1 MQHFEIRQ
9 LEQRLGDRELSVRM
23 EAVRELQA
31 ALENKAVQRPVCE
44 GYTNNHV
51 HTTFS
56 FSPYTPANAVWQA
69 IRSGLCTVGIVDHD
83 SVSGAE
89 EFIKAGEA
97 LSIATTVGFEVR
109 TDWSDTP
116 FAGRRVNNPDQ
127 LTSAYICAHGVP
139 HSQMDKA
146 DKFLAGIRSA
156 REKRSRAMTERLN
169 GLLRTH
175 GIEINYDKDIIPLS
189 YAEFGGEVT
198 ERHMLFALTKQLLA
212 KYGKGEEL
220 ISFLTGK
227 MGIAMSESQL
237 KLLRDM
243 EYEYYDYDVLNI
255 LKGSFVT
262 PIYIE
267 STTDETPPVAEAVA
281 AIRDMG
287 AIPTY
292 CYLGDVGAS
301 PTGDKKEQ
309 KFEDDYLDDLFP
321 VCRELDFDAIA
332 YMPSRNTIPQLQR
345 VMALCDKY
353 SFLQISG
360 EDINQPRQSFI
371 CRQLKDPMFAHLA
384 DTAWA
389 LVGHEIAAT
398 DDIRKGFFG
407 DGSKPDAQEISK
419 RIQKYKAIGAGQ

>member
-1 MQHFEIRQ
+1 MQQFETRQ
-9 LEQRLGDRELSVRM
+9 LEQRLGDRDLLVRL
-23 EAVRELQA
+23 EAVRELKA
-31 ALENKAVQRPVCE
+31 ALESKAVQRPVSE

-56 FSPYTPANAVWQA
+56 FSPYTPSNAVWQA
-69 IRSGLCTVGIVDHD
+69 IKSGLCTVGIVDHD

-97 LSIATTVGFEVR
+97 LNIATTVGFEVR
-109 TDWSDTP
+109 TDWSNTP
-116 FAGRRVNNPDQ
+116 FVGRRVNNPDQ
-127 LTSAYICAHGVP
+127 DTNAYICAHGIP
-139 HSQMDKA
+139 HSQLDKA
-146 DKFLAGIRSA
+146 DRFLSGIRSA
-156 REKRSRAMTERLN
+156 REKRSRAMTQRLN
-169 GLLRTH
+169 GLLRPY
-175 GIEINYDKDIIPLS
+175 GIEIDYDKDIIPLS

-198 ERHMLFALTKQLLA
+198 ERHMLFALTKHLVA

-237 KLLRDM
+237 KLLRDT

-255 LKGSFVT
+255 LKGSFVA
-262 PIYIE
+262 PIYID
-267 STTDETPPVAEAVA
+267 STTDETPHVADAVA
-281 AIRDMG
+281 AIRELG

-321 VCRELDFDAIA
+321 VCKKLGFDAIA
-332 YMPSRNTIPQLQR
+332 YMPSRNTLPQLQR
-345 VMALCDKY
+345 VMALCDRY
-353 SFLQISG
+353 NFLQISG

-371 CRQLKDPMFAHLA
+371 CRQLKEPMFAHLA

-389 LVGHEIAAT
+389 LVGHEIAASE
-398 DDIRKGFFG
+398 DIRNGFFG
-407 DGSKPDAQEISK
+407 DGSQPDSREIAK
-419 RIQKYKAIGAGQ
+419 RIQKYKSIAVRE

>member
-1 MQHFEIRQ
+1 MQLFEIEQ
-9 LEQRLGDRELSVRM
+9 LEQRLEDRDLAVRM
-23 EAVRELQA
+23 QAVKELKA
-31 ALENKAVQRPVCE
+31 ALESKQIHRPVSE

-56 FSPYTPANAVWQA
+56 FSPYTPAMAVWQA
-69 IRSGLCTVGIVDHD
+69 IKSGLCTVGIVDHD

-89 EFIKAGEA
+89 EFIKAGEV
-97 LSIATTVGFEVR
+97 LGIATTVGFEVR

-116 FAGRRVNNPDQ
+116 FAGQRVNNPDQ

-139 HSQMDKA
+139 HSQLDKT
-146 DKFLAGIRSA
+146 DRFLRGIRFA

-169 GLLRTH
+169 GLLRPN
-175 GIEINYDKDIIPLS
+175 GIEISYDKDIVPLS

-198 ERHMLFALTKQLLA
+198 ERHMLFALTKQLIE
-212 KYGKGEEL
+212 KYGKGEAL

-227 MGIAMSESQL
+227 MGVAMSESQL
-237 KLLRDM
+237 KLLRDTD
-243 EYEYYDYDVLNI
+243 YDYYDYDVLNI

-262 PIYIE
+262 PIYID
-267 STTDETPPVAEAVA
+267 STTDETPPVADAVA

-301 PTGDKKEQ
+301 PTGDKKAQ

-321 VCRELDFDAIA
+321 VCRELGFDAIA

-345 VMALCDKY
+345 VMALCDKH

-371 CRQLKDPMFAHLA
+371 CRQLKEPMFAHLA

-389 LVGHEIAAT
+389 LVGHEIAASE
-398 DDIRKGFFG
+398 DIRNGFFG
-407 DGSKPDAQEISK
+407 DGSKPDSLEILK
-419 RIQKYKAIGAGQ
+419 RIQKYKAIGAGE

>member
-1 MQHFEIRQ
+1 MQQFEIRQ
-9 LEQRLGDRELSVRM
+9 LEQRLGDRDFSVRVD
-23 EAVRELQA
+23 AVRELKA
-31 ALENKAVQRPVCE
+31 ALESGAVQRPVSE

-56 FSPYTPANAVWQA
+56 FSPYTPSNAVWQA
-69 IRSGLCTVGIVDHD
+69 IKSGLCTVGIVDHD

-89 EFIKAGEA
+89 EFIKAGDA
-97 LSIATTVGFEVR
+97 LNIATTVGFEVR
-109 TDWSDTP
+109 TDWTNTP

-127 LTSAYICAHGVP
+127 DTNAYICAHGVP
-139 HSQMDKA
+139 HSQLDKA
-146 DKFLAGIRSA
+146 DRFLSGIRSA
-156 REKRSRAMTERLN
+156 REKRSRAMTQRLN
-169 GLLRTH
+169 GLLRPY
-175 GIEINYDKDIIPLS
+175 GIEIDYDRDIIPLS

-198 ERHMLFALTKQLLA
+198 ERHMLFALTRHLLA

-227 MGIAMSESQL
+227 MGIAISESQL
-237 KLLRDM
+237 KMVRDT

-255 LKGSFVT
+255 LKGSFVA
-262 PIYIE
+262 PIYID
-267 STTDETPPVAEAVA
+267 STTDETPPIADAVA
-281 AIRDMG
+281 AIRELG

-321 VCRELDFDAIA
+321 VCKKLGFDAIA
-332 YMPSRNTIPQLQR
+332 YMPSRNMLPQLQR
-345 VMALCDKY
+345 VMALCDRY
-353 SFLQISG
+353 NFLQISG

-389 LVGHEIAAT
+389 LVGHEIAASE
-398 DDIRKGFFG
+398 DIRNGFFG
-407 DGSKPDAQEISK
+407 DGLQPDSREIAK
-419 RIQKYKAIGAGQ
+419 RIQKYKAIAIRE